1 MYAKLFQILASC
13 IAETPKKVVGNNC
26 FLCSSPLIP
35 SGRVRVVGKSSV
47 CISRLIEETVE
58 IDVSLFSLSDPFVCS
73 NCYKCLIRL
82 QKLRKTCNQFRKR

>member
-47 CISRLIEETVE
+47 CISRLIEETVK
-58 IDVSLFSLSDPFVCS
+58 IRIFYLKDIFRTSYKTNMRYFHNGLPIAVSSLSM
-73 NCYKCLIRL
+73 
-82 QKLRKTCNQFRKR
+82 T

>member
-35 SGRVRVVGKSSV
+35 SGRVCVVGKSSV

-58 IDVSLFSLSDPFVCS
+58 IDVSLFSLSDPFVCG
-73 NCYKCLIRL
+73 NCYKCLIRF

>member
-58 IDVSLFSLSDPFVCS
+58 IDVSLFSLSRTS
-73 NCYKCLIRL
+73 
-82 QKLRKTCNQFRKR
+82 